1 MGRMR
6 TGEFMLAHPEL
17 SPKNM
22 VRHSGSSLIVGN
34 ADKGDRLRVK
44 LVDGWEEDGNW
55 GGYLQITR
63 GDYKGYYLDSK
74 DGWVHPYSSK
84 YDPITFVDK
93 GDWYEIRQTRDLN
106 GSALITEGDTLRF
119 RPSTP
124 GHWHILDS

>member
-1 MGRMR
+1 M
-6 TGEFMLAHPEL
+6 
-17 SPKNM
+17 
-22 VRHSGSSLIVGN
+22 IVGN
-34 ADKGDRLRVK
+34 ADRGDRLRVK

-63 GDYKGYYLDSK
+63 GEYKGYYLDSK

-106 GSALITEGDTLRF
+106 GSALITEGTTLRF
-119 RPSTP
+119 RPVTP